1 MVALET
7 SMPDPF
13 RQMAN
18 LWWLWLITGVAWVV
32 VALVVLQFDEASIKT
47 VGLVIGIMFLVAG
60 MQNLFF
66 GTLAGGATQWILW
79 IFGVLLL
86 IAGVISLIRPEDTF
100 AGVADI
106 LGFIFLMIGVFW
118 LIEAFAERGAND
130 LWWFGLITGLA
141 MIILAFWTSGQ
152 FFIEKQYVLLVFAGI
167 WALFHGVGD
176 VIKAFQIRRLRD
188 MYDRRPS

>member
-32 VALVVLQFDEASIKT
+32 VALVVLQFDQASIKT
-47 VGLVIGIMFLVAG
+47 VGVVIGIMFLVAG
-60 MQNLFF
+60 
-66 GTLAGGATQWILW
+66 TAEP
-79 IFGVLLL
+79 LLRHARRRSDAVDPVDL
-86 IAGVISLIRPEDTF
+86 RRAALDRRLISLIRPEDTF

-130 LWWFGLITGLA
+130 LWWFGLISGLA
-141 MIILAFWTSGQ
+141 MVILAFWTSGQ
-152 FFIEKQYVLLVFAGI
+152 FFIEKQYVLLVFAGV

-176 VIKAFQIRRLRD
+176 
-188 MYDRRPS
+188 